1 MLSSWLAS
9 NAVVRYPNGT
19 TSLKER
25 WSWGLA
31 QRPQADAKTG
41 FWMAYSIPR
50 LLDSDVYVGTVNV
63 SALPKDS
70 ITEAERGQPAK
81 EQDVVFLFNVR
92 GGTDVKDIQE
102 IEVNN
107 RPWILDREKKPVVW
121 LGRANEQESMQLLLD
136 MYPQVGARKLKASIM
151 VGAELHNN
159 PVVIEQ
165 LAVALSRE
173 VYSGTDVKLQVD
185 ILDVISHLP
194 QHLSTQL
201 LTEIARNHP
210 SEKVREE
217 AFDYLKKNR

>member
-1 MLSSWLAS
+1 
-9 NAVVRYPNGT
+9 
-19 TSLKER
+19 
-25 WSWGLA
+25 
-31 QRPQADAKTG
+31 
-41 FWMAYSIPR
+41 MAYSIPL
-50 LLDSDVYVGTVNV
+50 LLDSDAYVGTVNV

-70 ITEAERGQPAK
+70 VTEEERGQPAK
-81 EQDVVFLFNVR
+81 EHDVVFLFNVR
-92 GGTDVKDIQE
+92 GGTDIKDIQE

-136 MYPQVGARKLKASIM
+136 LYPQVGARKLKASIM

-173 VYSGTDVKLQVD
+173 IYSGTDVKLQVD

-194 QHLSTQL
+194 HGLSTTL
-201 LTEIARNHP
+201 LTEIAHNHP
-210 SEKVREE
+210 NGKVREE
-217 AFDYLKKNR
+217 ALDYLKGSTDRQANKKTP